1 METQEKQSPLTGR
14 EGSEIDIKVAAEWTQ
29 NHRHHSPDEV
39 ISQFFGREI
48 LQKILDQ
55 PGCVG
60 IRFYYGNAK
69 SVSGWGR
76 FMKKCFKRNSGEPH
90 LIITGVTKDGKD
102 QLPGAPDTPD
112 SSDTHVEAF
121 ALKATAAAAPAKTV
135 IGEQSVPCPGGAGCP
150 QNVLTGGHAS

>member
-1 METQEKQSPLTGR
+1 METQERKGPLTGQ

-48 LQKILDQ
+48 LQRILDQ
-55 PGCVG
+55 PDCVG
-60 IRFYYGNAK
+60 IRFYYGNSK
-69 SVSGWGR
+69 SVSGYQR

-90 LIITGVTKDGKD
+90 LIITGVTNDGKD
-102 QLPGAPDTPD
+102 QLPGSDAAPQT
-112 SSDTHVEAF
+112 F

-135 IGEQSVPCPGGAGCP
+135 IGEQSVPCPGGVGCP
-150 QNVLTGGHAS
+150 QNVLTGR

>member
-1 METQEKQSPLTGR
+1 METQERIAQLTGK
-14 EGSEIDIKVAAEWTQ
+14 EGSEIDIKVAADWTK

-48 LQKILDQ
+48 LQRILDQ
-55 PGCVG
+55 PDCVG

-69 SVSGWGR
+69 SVSSWSR

-90 LIITGVTKDGKD
+90 LIITGVTEDGKD
-102 QLPGAPDTPD
+102 QLPGAENAAPQT
-112 SSDTHVEAF
+112 F
-121 ALKATAAAAPAKTV
+121 ALKATAAAAPAKTI

-150 QNVLTGGHAS
+150 QNVLTGGA

>member
-1 METQEKQSPLTGR
+1 METKERKSPLTGS
-14 EGSEIDIKVAAEWTQ
+14 EGSEIDLKVAAEWTQ

-55 PGCVG
+55 PDCVG

-90 LIITGVTKDGKD
+90 LIITGVTKDGHD
-102 QLPGAPDTPD
+102 QLP
-112 SSDTHVEAF
+112 SSEKVETF
-121 ALKATAAAAPAKTV
+121 ALKATAAGGAAPGKST

-150 QNVLTGGHAS
+150 QNVLTGGSK

>member
-1 METQEKQSPLTGR
+1 METQQRKGPLTGQ
-14 EGSEIDIKVAAEWTQ
+14 EGSEIDLKVAAEWTQ

-48 LQKILDQ
+48 LQRLLDQ
-55 PGCVG
+55 PDCIG
-60 IRFYYGNAK
+60 IRFYYGNSK
-69 SVSGWGR
+69 PLSGYQR

-102 QLPGAPDTPD
+102 QLPGAENAAPKT
-112 SSDTHVEAF
+112 F

-135 IGEQSVPCPGGAGCP
+135 IGEQSVPCPGGVGCP
-150 QNVLTGGHAS
+150 QNVLTGGK